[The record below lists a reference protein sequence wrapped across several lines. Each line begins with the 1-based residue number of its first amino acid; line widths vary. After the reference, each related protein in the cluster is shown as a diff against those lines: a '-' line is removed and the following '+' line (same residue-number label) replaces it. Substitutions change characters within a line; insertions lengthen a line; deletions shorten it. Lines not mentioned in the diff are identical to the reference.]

1 MFYVN
6 KISPNVLK
14 RWIAV
19 SVFIFCAMQLNAQTD
34 TTKLKVK
41 SADFSY
47 FRIGVDASKIIAS
60 NIVNDYEVVE
70 FLIDA
75 NYKNNL
81 VLSSEFGFGNSMVD
95 NEYLSYKSNNLF
107 MRLGIDKTL
116 FNKEFA
122 GDMDNAFIGVR
133 YGFGLVN
140 RGEANYSVY
149 NSIYGNSIGQ
159 IKEAQFFTHWLEL
172 TGGFKVEFKKNIFI
186 GWNIRMKTFIN
197 PKKFEQL
204 PPNYVAG
211 YGRADKNTAFGYNFY
226 LLYGFGSRK

>member
-60 NIVNDYEVVE
+60 NIVKDYEAVE

-95 NEYLSYKSNNLF
+95 NEYLSYKSNNL
-107 MRLGIDKTL
+107 
-116 FNKEFA
+116 
-122 GDMDNAFIGVR
+122 
-133 YGFGLVN
+133 
-140 RGEANYSVY
+140 S
-149 NSIYGNSIGQ
+149 
-159 IKEAQFFTHWLEL
+159 
-172 TGGFKVEFKKNIFI
+172 
-186 GWNIRMKTFIN
+186 
-197 PKKFEQL
+197 
-204 PPNYVAG
+204 
-211 YGRADKNTAFGYNFY
+211 
-226 LLYGFGSRK
+226 

>member
-1 MFYVN
+1 LFYVN

-14 RWIAV
+14 RWIAA

-34 TTKLKVK
+34 STKLKIK
-41 SADFSY
+41 SSDFSY
-47 FRIGVDASKIIAS
+47 FRIGIDASKIIAS
-60 NIVNDYEVVE
+60 NMVKDYEALE

-81 VLSSEFGFGNSMVD
+81 VLSSEFGFGNSMVE

-140 RGEANYSVY
+140 RGQANYTVF

-159 IKEAQFFTHWLEL
+159 IKEAQFLTHWLEL

-186 GWNIRMKTFIN
+186 GWHIRMKTFIN

-226 LLYGFGSRK
+226 LLYGIGNRK